1 MKNKLNNVQ
10 SSGGQE
16 VEKLEKELTA
26 LRDENTELKKQIGTL
41 QEQLNYE
48 QDKLKSL
55 ELTLQNLT
63 AGKEELIAREK
74 AAAEE
79 RALQQRARE
88 EAFNNQLHELEAKSK
103 EKELRMKSDF
113 NQSKNEWFRKEQELG
128 DTLDQVKKVKDHEI
142 DSLRK

>member
-1 MKNKLNNVQ
+1 MKSRLSSVQ

-26 LRDENTELKKQIGTL
+26 LRDENSDLKKQIASL

-48 QDKLKSL
+48 REKLKSL
-55 ELTLQNLT
+55 ELTMQNLT

-79 RALQQRARE
+79 RAQQQRARE
-88 EAFNNQLHELEAKSK
+88 EMFNSQLHELEAKSK
-103 EKELRMKSDF
+103 EKELRIKSEF
-113 NQSKNEWFRKEQELG
+113 NQSKNDWMRKEQELS
-128 DTLDQVKKVKDHEI
+128 DTLDQVKKTKDREI
-142 DSLRK
+142 ETLRK